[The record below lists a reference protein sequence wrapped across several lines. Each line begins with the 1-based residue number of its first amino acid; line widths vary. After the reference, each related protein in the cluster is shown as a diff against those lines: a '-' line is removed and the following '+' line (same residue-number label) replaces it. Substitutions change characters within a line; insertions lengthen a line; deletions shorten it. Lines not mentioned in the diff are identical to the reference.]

1 MIISGLGQ
9 AAGWIIPMSWLI
21 SNERVRDYGCDSV
34 RAAGEYFRSTFIFII
49 IIIKQDIRIYVTYI
63 IKLFAHIYIC

>member
-1 MIISGLGQ
+1 MQ

-34 RAAGEYFRSTFIFII
+34 RAAAEYFQKGCAPGIRDRDYMLSRWGSKTKYFLARY
-49 IIIKQDIRIYVTYI
+49 IKY
-63 IKLFAHIYIC
+63 F

>member
-1 MIISGLGQ
+1 MWQIFFHSSLKIFLYCVQ

-34 RAAGEYFRSTFIFII
+34 RAAAEYFQ
-49 IIIKQDIRIYVTYI
+49 KGCAPGIRDRDYMLSRWGNT
-63 IKLFAHIYIC
+63 

>member
-1 MIISGLGQ
+1 MQ

-34 RAAGEYFRSTFIFII
+34 RAAAEYFQKGCAPGIRDRDYMLSRWGSTQHNEIFFFIYLQKIF
-49 IIIKQDIRIYVTYI
+49 
-63 IKLFAHIYIC
+63 LF